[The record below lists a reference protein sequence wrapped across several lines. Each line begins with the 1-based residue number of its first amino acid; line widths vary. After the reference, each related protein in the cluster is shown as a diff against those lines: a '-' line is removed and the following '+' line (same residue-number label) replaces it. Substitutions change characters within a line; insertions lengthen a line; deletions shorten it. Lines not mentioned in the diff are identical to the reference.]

1 MATTSTVLGLK
12 LPGSSDPFLLS
23 DFIGNWG
30 ILDASPGVFICT
42 STNRPNWST
51 AQAGRLI
58 FMSDLKQL
66 SYWNGSAWS
75 DLRDSAPVFAGG
87 SYINTAMNSGSSP
100 TFNVLTFTTPRPCA
114 LAVVM
119 SAVYQCA
126 NNKTQDLFQ
135 QVSFDGNSGSN
146 LGNFR
151 EQIRFVGNSGDS
163 SATAAQSCSSI
174 QVIPSV
180 TSGQHKLGAFVQVS
194 SNYNTPV
201 TMIGVKVMAFIAL
214 YSTGNSL

>member
-75 DLRDSAPVFAGG
+75 DLRDSVPVFAGG

-114 LAVVM
+114 LAVFM
-119 SAVYQCA
+119 SVTYQCA
-126 NNKTQDLFQ
+126 NNKTQDLWQ
-135 QVSFDGNSGSN
+135 QVSFDGSPTV

-151 EQIRFVGNSGDS
+151 DQIRFVGNSGDS
-163 SATAAQSCSSI
+163 SATAAETCGTI
-174 QVIPSV
+174 CVIPSV

-194 SNYNTPV
+194 SNYNSAV
-201 TMIGVKVMAFIAL
+201 TLVGVKVMAFIAL